1 MEASMNVG
9 VRPIERPQAPA
20 VDGVGRR
27 GDGGGSS
34 AAFSPKTNVA
44 IQNAVDDMAGV
55 LAKIA
60 SNQTDAVEKMPE
72 DLQQLI
78 KNVMKQAFSL
88 EETLAQGLGST
99 LESQRFSME
108 QLSSFSRM
116 LTQMGKLMD
125 RGMNMEVSDTMQVL
139 LTNLKNLAGTEQG
152 AAFEPVL
159 ITKAAFELLD
169 NKPFTELPKE
179 VQQLLLTLQPQGMV
193 QPMQAGEEN
202 ALGFLKQLV
211 QYFMPRPASTGEAA
225 QMQSNMPG
233 QGMPQNMA
241 QPRQGQGNMP
251 AQNSAQFTAS
261 SMQAGQGIAAG
272 QGQGGVLNA
281 GQGMSQNMAQSQQGQ
296 GNMPAQNMVQPQQ
309 GQGNMPA
316 QNSAQSTAPSMQAG
330 QGNAAGQGQGSVSN
344 AGQPAGQGVPQN
356 MAQSQQGQGNMSAQN
371 MAQPQQ
377 GQGNMP
383 AQNSA
388 QSSAQPMQA
397 GQENAVGQ
405 GQGSVSNAGQPAGQG
420 VPQNM
425 AQSQQGQGNMP
436 AQNMVQPQQGQG
448 NIPAQN
454 SAQFTAPSMQAGQ
467 GNAAGQGQGSVSNAG
482 QPAGQGVPQNM
493 AQPQQGQGNM
503 SAQNMAQPQQ
513 GQGNMSTQNMAQPQQ
528 GQGNIPVQ
536 NPAKVSGQPL
546 QAEHNMV
553 NGQGNVQESMA
564 QGDHVQR
571 PQQAA
576 MQQAKNQLLNQVM
589 ENTPQ
594 TMNALRD
601 LAQLLLKD
609 GNVNQK
615 DALLLQSFVNG
626 KEALLS
632 AKEAQQLQQMIRLCQ
647 ANIPATV
654 QQAALQ
660 QNIPDLPR
668 LWAFMQL
675 CDMAYTRNMTARQLK
690 KAGKD
695 VAAFVLSM
703 RNSMEGDNSIVPGQ
717 RSLNFM
723 MPMYMGEESTY
734 PAYIHVYDEKQPDPE
749 TGEMKKETWL
759 RLCVLTD
766 NIGAVE
772 LTCRVYQ
779 ENQLDMRLFFSSTE
793 TANEFRAEAEAL
805 RESLKDSKL
814 KLKDIKIGAV
824 GERRFM

>member
-9 VRPIERPQAPA
+9 VRPIERPQAPS

-34 AAFSPKTNVA
+34 AAFSPKTNVS

-55 LAKIA
+55 LAKI
-60 SNQTDAVEKMPE
+60 STNQMDAVEKMPE
-72 DLQQLI
+72 DLQRLI

-116 LTQMGKLMD
+116 LTQMGKLME
-125 RGMNMEVSDTMQVL
+125 RGMTMEVSDTMQAL
-139 LTNLKNLAGTEQG
+139 LTNLKNLTSTEQG
-152 AAFEPVL
+152 PALEPVL
-159 ITKAAFELLD
+159 LTKAAFELLD
-169 NKPFTELPKE
+169 NKPFAELPKE
-179 VQQLLLTLQPQGMV
+179 VQQMLLTLAPQGMV
-193 QPMQAGEEN
+193 QQLPTGETN
-202 ALGFLKQLV
+202 SLNFLKQLV
-211 QYFMPRPASTGEAA
+211 QYFMPRPASSGET
-225 QMQSNMPG
+225 MQSSQGQSMPNNIAQPQQG
-233 QGMPQNMA
+233 QPMPNNMA
-241 QPRQGQGNMP
+241 QPQQGQP
-251 AQNSAQFTAS
+251 
-261 SMQAGQGIAAG
+261 
-272 QGQGGVLNA
+272 
-281 GQGMSQNMAQSQQGQ
+281 MSNNMAQSQQGQ
-296 GNMPAQNMVQPQQ
+296 PMPNNMAQPQQGQVMPNNTAQPQQGQSMPNNMAQPQQGQVMPNNMVQPQQ
-309 GQGNMPA
+309 GQAMPNNTA
-316 QNSAQSTAPSMQAG
+316 QPQ
-330 QGNAAGQGQGSVSN
+330 QGQVMPN
-344 AGQPAGQGVPQN
+344 NTAQPQQGQPMPNNMAQPQQGQVMPNNTAQPQQGQAMPNNMAQPQQGQAMPNNMAQPQQGQVMPNNTAQPQQGQVMPNNTAQPQQGQAMPNNMAQPQQGQAMPNNMAQPQQGQAMPNNMAQPQQGQAMPNNMAQPQQGQAMPNNMAQPQQGQPMPNNTAQPQQGQPMPNNTAQPQQGQPMPNN
-356 MAQSQQGQGNMSAQN
+356 MAQSQQGQ
-371 MAQPQQ
+371 
-377 GQGNMP
+377 
-383 AQNSA
+383 
-388 QSSAQPMQA
+388 
-397 GQENAVGQ
+397 
-405 GQGSVSNAGQPAGQG
+405 
-420 VPQNM
+420 
-425 AQSQQGQGNMP
+425 
-436 AQNMVQPQQGQG
+436 
-448 NIPAQN
+448 
-454 SAQFTAPSMQAGQ
+454 
-467 GNAAGQGQGSVSNAG
+467 
-482 QPAGQGVPQNM
+482 
-493 AQPQQGQGNM
+493 
-503 SAQNMAQPQQ
+503 
-513 GQGNMSTQNMAQPQQ
+513 
-528 GQGNIPVQ
+528 PVQ
-536 NPAKVSGQPL
+536 RNVHERMP
-546 QAEHNMV
+546 QAE
-553 NGQGNVQESMA
+553 Q
-564 QGDHVQR
+564 VQR

-576 MQQAKNQLLNQVM
+576 MQQAKNQLLDQVM

-594 TMNALRD
+594 TMNVLKD

-615 DALLLQSFVNG
+615 DALLLQSFING

-632 AKEAQQLQQMIRLCQ
+632 AKETQQLQQMIRLCQ

-793 TANEFRAEAEAL
+793 TANEFRAETDAL
-805 RESLKDSKL
+805 RNSLKDSKL
-814 KLKDIKIGAV
+814 RLKELKIGAV

>member
-261 SMQAGQGIAAG
+261 SMQAGQGNAAG
-272 QGQGGVLNA
+272 QGQGGVPNA
-281 GQGMSQNMAQSQQGQ
+281 GQGM
-296 GNMPAQNMVQPQQ
+296 
-309 GQGNMPA
+309 
-316 QNSAQSTAPSMQAG
+316 
-330 QGNAAGQGQGSVSN
+330 
-344 AGQPAGQGVPQN
+344 
-356 MAQSQQGQGNMSAQN
+356 
-371 MAQPQQ
+371 
-377 GQGNMP
+377 
-383 AQNSA
+383 
-388 QSSAQPMQA
+388 
-397 GQENAVGQ
+397 
-405 GQGSVSNAGQPAGQG
+405 
-420 VPQNM
+420 PQNM

-454 SAQFTAPSMQAGQ
+454 SAQFSAQSMQAGQ
-467 GNAAGQGQGSVSNAG
+467 ENAAGQGQGGVPNAG
-482 QPAGQGVPQNM
+482 QPAGQGVP
-493 AQPQQGQGNM
+493 
-503 SAQNMAQPQQ
+503 QNMAQPQQ

-564 QGDHVQR
+564 QGEQVQR

-609 GNVNQK
+609 GNINQK

>member
-1 MEASMNVG
+1 MPMEASMNVG

-261 SMQAGQGIAAG
+261 SMQAGQGNVAG
-272 QGQGGVLNA
+272 QGQGGVPNA
-281 GQGMSQNMAQSQQGQ
+281 GQGMPQNMAQSQQGQ

-344 AGQPAGQGVPQN
+344 AGQPAGQGVP
-356 MAQSQQGQGNMSAQN
+356 
-371 MAQPQQ
+371 
-377 GQGNMP
+377 
-383 AQNSA
+383 
-388 QSSAQPMQA
+388 
-397 GQENAVGQ
+397 
-405 GQGSVSNAGQPAGQG
+405 
-420 VPQNM
+420 
-425 AQSQQGQGNMP
+425 
-436 AQNMVQPQQGQG
+436 
-448 NIPAQN
+448 
-454 SAQFTAPSMQAGQ
+454 
-467 GNAAGQGQGSVSNAG
+467 
-482 QPAGQGVPQNM
+482 
-493 AQPQQGQGNM
+493 
-503 SAQNMAQPQQ
+503 QNMAQPQQ

>member
-261 SMQAGQGIAAG
+261 SMQAGQGNAAG
-272 QGQGGVLNA
+272 QGQGGVPNA
-281 GQGMSQNMAQSQQGQ
+281 GQGMPQNMPQSQQGQ

-309 GQGNMPA
+309 GQGNMPT

-356 MAQSQQGQGNMSAQN
+356 MAQSQQGL
-371 MAQPQQ
+371 
-377 GQGNMP
+377 
-383 AQNSA
+383 
-388 QSSAQPMQA
+388 
-397 GQENAVGQ
+397 
-405 GQGSVSNAGQPAGQG
+405 
-420 VPQNM
+420 
-425 AQSQQGQGNMP
+425 GNMP

-482 QPAGQGVPQNM
+482 QPAGQGMPQNM

-513 GQGNMSTQNMAQPQQ
+513 GQGNMPAQNS
-528 GQGNIPVQ
+528 
-536 NPAKVSGQPL
+536 AKVSGQPL